1 MHFGKRR
8 GDFRRLALGFGV
20 YLLVLLTY
28 TAVISAEEGEVGEPQ
43 SILGWAILVAIICTA
58 LLFWVFDV
66 RNVKENGLS
75 TSIVIGY
82 IITLAILIGIGYG
95 YNTYHLSDT
104 ETITECDSPENCNMY
119 RHVHTYVDVY
129 TCGSKQ
135 PFLFPL
141 QAGGAAL
148 QHTHH
153 EQNRVHWHEKLL
165 LDAGTMTIQR
175 DERVKITT
183 GSFFDRMDVPFTQED
198 GKVCVNG
205 KCDGDTCD
213 DGQAGKWIATVEGQA
228 NNEWRDYLWRDEE
241 HIRMDFTTAQT
252 AIAAWQNNAKIIHA
266 EDETFVKFPVT
277 LGVVIGFSAVD
288 SINPCAFGV
297 LIFLITYLLKSGKQ
311 KKDLL
316 IHGFI
321 YIFFVFLTYISAGL
335 ILLTV
340 ITTFQTAFQAFS
352 NFFYY
357 LLATVV
363 IIFGLMELRD
373 YIKEK
378 LHPGEYHAIMA
389 IRPKMKEK
397 IESITYKIVDKK
409 STSAFLGFFVSLVEL
424 PCTGAVYLAILAAMA
439 FEGFTLKNVSF
450 LVLYNIIFVLPLI
463 GIMLLAYKGMSTF
476 EFKRWYINNKGRMRL
491 AIALVLVG
499 MGGWL
504 LESVGFFTL
513 AAQWM
518 NVPGAWQVLIGII
531 VAAFLITA
539 WQVHHARSRKLEQ
552 KVDES
557 HEPHTLAHEHHE
569 QVTAMEE
576 AKKDEEGNPDL
587 EPEALL
593 AATEKRTNEKQGST
607 EEHTEEAHDDLA
619 AQVSEIMKSHA
630 KKKPAVKKNG
640 IVKRKAARKSAT
652 AKKANIR
659 KGTVKKRDAKKKI
672 KKK

>member
-1 MHFGKRR
+1 MVFGQKK
-8 GDFRRLALGFGV
+8 GDYKRLALAFGI
-20 YLLVLLTY
+20 YLLILLTY
-28 TAVISAEEGEVGEPQ
+28 TNAIIASEGEIGEPQ
-43 SILGWAILVAIICTA
+43 SILGWAIVVAILCTA
-58 LLFWVFDV
+58 LLFWLFDW
-66 RNVKENGLS
+66 RNYKEKGL
-75 TSIVIGY
+75 TTPVVIGY
-82 IITLAILIGIGYG
+82 VVTLIILIAIGYG

-119 RHVHTYVDVY
+119 RHVHTYVDLY

-135 PFLFPL
+135 PFLFPV

-165 LDAGTMTIQR
+165 LDASTMTINR
-175 DERVKITT
+175 DERVKTST
-183 GSFFDRMDVPFTQED
+183 GSFFDRMQVPFTQEND
-198 GKVCVNG
+198 KICING
-205 KCDGDTCD
+205 KCNGDTCEN
-213 DGQAGKWIATVEGQA
+213 GQAGTWITKVDEIPSNQ
-228 NNEWRDYLWRDEE
+228 WRDYLWRDEE
-241 HIRMDFTTAQT
+241 HITMEFTTDQT
-252 AIAAWQNNAKIIHA
+252 AITAWQANAKQIHT

-373 YIKEK
+373 YFKEK
-378 LHPGEYHAIMA
+378 MNPGEYHAIMA

-397 IESITYKIVDKK
+397 IEAITYKIVDKK

-439 FEGFTLKNVSF
+439 FEGFTAKNIAF
-450 LVLYNIIFVLPLI
+450 LTLYNIIFVLPLI
-463 GIMLLAYKGMSTF
+463 AIMLLAYKGMSTF

-499 MGGWL
+499 MGVWL

-513 AAQWM
+513 VAQWM
-518 NVPGAWQVLIGII
+518 SIPGVWAALIAVII
-531 VAAFLITA
+531 AAFIITA
-539 WQVHHARSRKLEQ
+539 WHVHHARSRKLET

-569 QVTAMEE
+569 MVSAL
-576 AKKDEEGNPDL
+576 EG
-587 EPEALL
+587 
-593 AATEKRTNEKQGST
+593 EKEDDK
-607 EEHTEEAHDDLA
+607 EHTEVSNESDGEEKENTDLPTRK
-619 AQVSEIMKSHA
+619 EIIETFGRNNR
-630 KKKPAVKKNG
+630 KK
-640 IVKRKAARKSAT
+640 T
-652 AKKANIR
+652 
-659 KGTVKKRDAKKKI
+659 AKKKI
-672 KKK
+672 TIKKKPTKKKK

>member
-1 MHFGKRR
+1 MKFGQKR
-8 GDFRRLALGFGV
+8 GDYARLALGFFGYV
-20 YLLVLLTY
+20 LILLTY
-28 TAVISAEEGEVGEPQ
+28 TAAIKAGEGEAVGEPK
-43 SILGWAILVAIICTA
+43 SIFGWAVIVAILCKVI
-58 LLFWVFDV
+58 LFWIFD
-66 RNVKENGLS
+66 RGNVKEKGLTAS
-75 TSIVIGY
+75 VIIGY
-82 IITLAILIGIGYG
+82 LITFGVLVAIGYG
-95 YNTYHLSDT
+95 YNVYHLSDT
-104 ETITECDSPENCNMY
+104 ETITECDTPENCNMY

-129 TCGSKQ
+129 TCGASQ

-165 LDAGTMTIQR
+165 LDPDTMTIAR
-175 DERVKITT
+175 DEREKITT
-183 GSFFDRMDVPFTQED
+183 GAFFDRMQVPFTQQD
-198 GKVCVNG
+198 DNICING

-213 DGQAGKWIATVEGQA
+213 DGKTGRWIASVDDA
-228 NNEWRDYLWRDEE
+228 ASDEWRDYLWRDEE
-241 HIRMDFTTAQT
+241 RLRMEFTTDEA
-252 AIAAWQNNAKIIHA
+252 AIAAWQSSADIVYA

-316 IHGFI
+316 VHGFI

-357 LLATVV
+357 LLAIVV
-363 IIFGLMELRD
+363 IAFGLMELRD
-373 YIKEK
+373 YVKEK
-378 LHPGEYHAIMA
+378 MHPGEYHAIMA

-397 IESITYKIVDKK
+397 IEQITYKIVDKK

-439 FEGFTLKNVSF
+439 FEGFTLKNISF

-463 GIMLLAYKGMSTF
+463 AIMLLAYKGMSTF
-476 EFKRWYINNKGRMRL
+476 EFKRWYINNKGRMRI
-491 AIALVLVG
+491 AIAVVLIG

-513 AAQWM
+513 MAQWM
-518 NVPGAWQVLIGII
+518 SVPGAWKVLIGII
-531 VAAFLITA
+531 IAALVITT
-539 WQVHHARSRKLEQ
+539 WEVHHARSRKLEQ

-569 QVTAMEE
+569 QVTALMERPLE
-576 AKKDEEGNPDL
+576 IEDHHEESIKPPALQTTGARQAKPQRKK
-587 EPEALL
+587 
-593 AATEKRTNEKQGST
+593 TSVQ
-607 EEHTEEAHDDLA
+607 
-619 AQVSEIMKSHA
+619 KSMQP
-630 KKKPAVKKNG
+630 KPAPRN
-640 IVKRKAARKSAT
+640 KS
-652 AKKANIR
+652 R
-659 KGTVKKRDAKKKI
+659 LKKRAL
-672 KKK
+672 